1 MNIAIDCRMMDSSG
15 IGVYLRE
22 CLPWF
27 LKSDNRFLLFGD
39 AGRIREAAGLSPAGE
54 APDGD
59 PPKVRV
65 VSCAVPPFSPSELF
79 FFPSSLKKEINRCGL
94 YYSPYFNLP
103 GGIRIPVCTTIHDMV
118 FPDMKEC
125 FSGIGI
131 FLRMRFL
138 KRAYRASAKIF
149 TVSCFSRSRIRHY
162 FGAAKPVIVTY
173 SAIQPF
179 LTARRPEKTARKK
192 NIIFIGN
199 IKRHKGLWCL
209 LDAFLMARNEGLGY
223 KLVIVGSME
232 NFRTRDDE
240 IIKKIEALEG
250 GDREAVEFTGFINN
264 EKLRELLSG
273 AALLVQPSLYE
284 GFGLPPLEAMISGT
298 GALISDIPC
307 FREIYEGFPVH
318 FFRAGDRVDLKNRL
332 MELLHKKTPESVSL
346 SPSLASKYRFEKTAA
361 IIQAAWK
368 EG

>member
-1 MNIAIDCRMMDSSG
+1 MNIAVDCRMMDSSG

-27 LKSDNRFLLFGD
+27 LKSDHRFLLFGD
-39 AGRIREAAGLSPAGE
+39 AGRIRKAAGLSPAGA

-59 PPKVRV
+59 FPKVRV

-79 FFPSSLKKEINRCGL
+79 FFPSPLKKEINRCDL

-125 FSGIGI
+125 FSGVGI

-138 KRAYRASAKIF
+138 KRAHRGSVKLF
-149 TVSCFSRSRIRHY
+149 TVSHFSQSRIRHY
-162 FGAAKPVIVTY
+162 FGASKPVIVTY

-179 LTARRPEKTARKK
+179 LTARREKTARKK

-209 LDAFLMARNEGLGY
+209 LDAFLMARNEGLDY
-223 KLVIVGSME
+223 KLVIVGGME

-250 GDREAVEFTGFINN
+250 GDRESVEFTGFIDD

-332 MELLHKKTPESVSL
+332 MELLHKKMPEPVAL
-346 SPSLASKYRFEKTAA
+346 SPALASKYRFEKTAA
-361 IIQAAWK
+361 IIQAAWEEK
-368 EG
+368 

>member
-27 LKSDNRFLLFGD
+27 FKSDNRFLLFGN
-39 AGRIREAAGLSPAGE
+39 AGRIREAAALPVAGE
-54 APDGD
+54 GRDGD
-59 PPKVRV
+59 SPKVRV
-65 VSCAVPPFSPSELF
+65 ISCAVPPFSLSDLF
-79 FFPSSLKKEINRCGL
+79 FFPPSLKKEINRCDL

-103 GGIRIPVCTTIHDMV
+103 GGIHIPVYTTIHDMV
-118 FPDMKEC
+118 FPDMKEY
-125 FSGIGI
+125 FSGAGI

-138 KRAYRASAKIF
+138 KRAHRASVKLF
-149 TVSCFSRSRIRHY
+149 TVSCFSQSRIHHY
-162 FGAAKPVIVTY
+162 FGTAKPVIVTY
-173 SAIQPF
+173 NAIQAF
-179 LTARRPEKTARKK
+179 LTERRGEKIAKGKK
-192 NIIFIGN
+192 IIFIGN

-209 LDAFLMARNEGLGY
+209 LDAFLMARNEGLDY

-232 NFRTRDDE
+232 HFRTRDDE
-240 IIKKIEALEG
+240 IIKKIRALEG
-250 GDREAVEFTGFINN
+250 KDRESVEFTGFIGD

-298 GALISDIPC
+298 GVLISDIPC

-318 FFRAGDRVDLKNRL
+318 FFHAGDRLDLKNKL
-332 MELLHKKTPESVSL
+332 MELLHKKPPEFVSL
-346 SPSLASKYRFEKTAA
+346 SPALASKYRFEKTAA
-361 IIQAAWK
+361 IIQAAW
-368 EG
+368 GDR

>member
-1 MNIAIDCRMMDSSG
+1 MNIAIDCRMMDASG

-27 LKSDNRFLLFGD
+27 LKSDHRFLLFGD
-39 AGRIREAAGLSPAGE
+39 AERIRKGAGLPPAEE

-59 PPKVRV
+59 SPKVRV

-79 FFPSSLKKEINRCGL
+79 FFPSSLKKEINRCDL
-94 YYSPYFNLP
+94 YYSPFFNLP
-103 GGIRIPVCTTIHDMV
+103 GGIHIPVYTTIHDMV
-118 FPDMKEC
+118 FPDMREC
-125 FSGIGI
+125 FSRAGI

-138 KRAYRASAKIF
+138 KRACRASAKLF
-149 TVSCFSRSRIRHY
+149 TVSRFSQSRIRHY
-162 FGAAKPVIVTY
+162 FGSAKPVIVTY

-179 LTARRPEKTARKK
+179 LTEQRREKIVRKK

-209 LDAFLMARNEGLGY
+209 LDAFLTARSGGLDY
-223 KLVIVGSME
+223 KLVIVGGRE

-250 GDREAVEFTGFINN
+250 GDRESVEFTGFIDD
-264 EKLRELLSG
+264 EKLRELLAG
-273 AALLVQPSLYE
+273 ASLLVQPSLYE
-284 GFGLPPLEAMISGT
+284 GFGLPPLEAMVSGT

-318 FFRAGDRVDLKNRL
+318 FFRAGDRIDLKNKL
-332 MELLHKKTPESVSL
+332 MELLHGKAPEFVSL
-346 SPSLASKYRFEKTAA
+346 SPALASKYRFEKTAA
-361 IIQAAWK
+361 IIQAAW
-368 EG
+368 EDG

>member
-27 LKSDNRFLLFGD
+27 LKSDNRFLLFGN
-39 AGRIREAAGLSPAGE
+39 AGRIREAAGLPPAGE
-54 APDGD
+54 GQDGD
-59 PPKVRV
+59 SPKVRV
-65 VSCAVPPFSPSELF
+65 VSCAVSPFSPSELF
-79 FFPSSLKKEINRCGL
+79 FFPASLKKEINRCDL

-103 GGIRIPVCTTIHDMV
+103 GGIHIPVYTTIHDMV

-125 FSGIGI
+125 FSSVGI

-138 KRAYRASAKIF
+138 KRAHRASVKLF
-149 TVSCFSRSRIRHY
+149 TVSHFSRSRIRHY
-162 FGAAKPVIVTY
+162 FGDAKPVIVTY

-179 LTARRPEKTARKK
+179 LTARRREKAVRKK

-209 LDAFLMARNEGLGY
+209 LDAFLAARSGGLDY
-223 KLVIVGSME
+223 KLVIVGGRE

-240 IIKKIEALEG
+240 IIKKINALEE
-250 GDREAVEFTGFINN
+250 GDRESVEFTGFIDD
-264 EKLRELLSG
+264 EKLRYLLSG

-284 GFGLPPLEAMISGT
+284 GFGLPPLEAMVLGT

-318 FFRAGDRVDLKNRL
+318 FFRAGDRTDLKNRL
-332 MELLHKKTPESVSL
+332 MELLYKKNPESVSL
-346 SPSLASKYRFEKTAA
+346 SPALASKYRFEKTAA
-361 IIQAAWK
+361 IIQAAW
-368 EG
+368 EVG

>member
-1 MNIAIDCRMMDSSG
+1 MDSSG

-27 LKSDNRFLLFGD
+27 LKSDHCFLLFGN
-39 AGRIREAAGLSPAGE
+39 AGRIRETAGLPRTAEPRAG
-54 APDGD
+54 DSL
-59 PPKVRV
+59 KVRI
-65 VSCAVPPFSPSELF
+65 VSCSVPPFSPSELF
-79 FFPSSLKKEINRCGL
+79 FFPSFLKKEINRCDL
-94 YYSPYFNLP
+94 YYSPCFNLP
-103 GGIRIPVCTTIHDMV
+103 GGIHVPVHTTIHDMV

-125 FSGIGI
+125 FSRAGI

-138 KRAYRASAKIF
+138 KRAHRASVKIF
-149 TVSCFSRSRIRHY
+149 TVSRFSQSRIRHY
-162 FGAAKPVIVTY
+162 FGSAKPVIVTY

-179 LTARRPEKTARKK
+179 LTARCRKNIAKQKT
-192 NIIFIGN
+192 IIFIGN

-209 LDAFLMARNEGLGY
+209 LDAFLMARDEGLDY
-223 KLVIVGSME
+223 KLVIVGSRE

-240 IIKKIEALEG
+240 IIKKIGILKEEN
-250 GDREAVEFTGFINN
+250 RESVEFTGFIGD

-298 GALISDIPC
+298 RALISDIPC

-318 FFRAGDRVDLKNRL
+318 FFRAGDRIDLKNRL
-332 MELLHKKTPESVSL
+332 MELLHKKKPESVSL
-346 SPSLASKYRFEKTAA
+346 SPALASKYRFEKTAT
-361 IIQAAWK
+361 IIQAAW
-368 EG
+368 EDG